1 MSKDTEQQ
9 DREAI
14 MALMVQIKEVVLF
27 NHPHHAIVAMAR
39 MIGFM
44 LMVGGD
50 NKQLD
55 KEAFYALLI
64 AEIDSAYD
72 SAVAT
77 RQTQET
83 LDKMTGGHN
92 D

>member
-1 MSKDTEQQ
+1 MKDTEQQ

-27 NHPHHAIVAMAR
+27 NHPHHAVVALAR

-50 NKQLD
+50 NKQLNKD
-55 KEAFYALLI
+55 EFYSLLI
-64 AEIDSAYD
+64 GEVDSAYD

-77 RQTQET
+77 RQMQET
-83 LDKMTGGHN
+83 LDKMTGGCN